1 MPSLNVIILTE
12 DAERFRGILTLATSY
27 LALGHP
33 ARLFLQLDAVRLLA
47 PPIAAPRDAEHVAQ
61 GLPSLSSLL
70 EEALD
75 SGMEIV
81 ACQSGL
87 ALTGMEADSLDPRIQ
102 VGGPV
107 SFLQSTSTG
116 ERLLAV

>member
-1 MPSLNVIILTE
+1 MPSLNVIILTA
-12 DAERFRGILTLATSY
+12 DAERFRGVLTLTNAY

-33 ARLFLQLDAVRLLA
+33 ARLFHQLDAVRLLA
-47 PPIAAPRDAEHVAQ
+47 PPVAGPRDAEHSAH
-61 GLPSLSSLL
+61 GLPSLSALL

-75 SGMEIV
+75 SGLEII

-87 ALTGMEADSLDPRIQ
+87 ELAGIAASSLDPRIQ
-102 VGGPV
+102 IGGPV
-107 SFLQSTSTG
+107 SFLQSTGVS